1 MDKNVCINCDY
12 NKMWGGNCEYEQEEK
27 CIYATARYLTRDERN
42 KIEKKLI
49 IMRYILDDI
58 IDIDEEN
65 TMEDLTNSLLDI
77 LCDMEYEIK
86 YRIRDFEYMQK
97 DKNEAEQLFGLLVYP

>member
-27 CIYATARYLTRDERN
+27 CIYATARYLTHDERN
-42 KIEKKLI
+42 KIQKKLI
-49 IMRYILDDI
+49 IMKYILDDI
-58 IDIDEEN
+58 IDIDKEN
-65 TMEDLTNSLLDI
+65 TIEDLTDSLLNI

-86 YRIRDFEYMQK
+86 YRFRDFEYMQK
-97 DKNEAEQLFGLLVYP
+97 DNN

>member
-27 CIYATARYLTRDERN
+27 CIYATARYLTHDERN
-42 KIEKKLI
+42 KIQKKLI
-49 IMRYILDDI
+49 MMRYILDDI
-58 IDIDEEN
+58 IEVDEEN
-65 TMEDLTNSLLDI
+65 TMEDLTDSLLEI

-97 DKNEAEQLFGLLVYP
+97 DNN

>member
-1 MDKNVCINCDY
+1 MDENVCINCDY

-58 IDIDEEN
+58 IDIDKEN
-65 TMEDLTNSLLDI
+65 TMEDLTNSLLEI

-97 DKNEAEQLFGLLVYP
+97 DNN

>member
-1 MDKNVCINCDY
+1 MDENVCANCDY

-27 CIYATARYLTRDERN
+27 CIYATARYLTHDERK

-49 IMRYILDDI
+49 MIDYLLNDI
-58 IDIDEEN
+58 IEIDEEN
-65 TMEDLTNSLLDI
+65 TMEDLTDKISDA

-86 YRIRDFEYMQK
+86 YRIRDFKYMKK
-97 DKNEAEQLFGLLVYP
+97 DNN

>member
-1 MDKNVCINCDY
+1 MNENVCVNCDY

-27 CIYATARYLTRDERN
+27 CIYATARYLTYNERN

-49 IMRYILDDI
+49 MMRYLLDDI

-65 TMEDLTNSLLDI
+65 TMEDLTDGLSEI
-77 LCDMEYEIK
+77 LCNMEYEIK
-86 YRIRDFEYMQK
+86 YRIKDFEYMK
-97 DKNEAEQLFGLLVYP
+97 ENGNNE